1 MIKVRFY
8 NLVFSPPNS
17 SNKFSVSLAKI
28 PVISTKSAS
37 KRCVK
42 SSFRISSF
50 FSRIL
55 SANFK
60 RLIVQSSLKT
70 KVKVSSHSKAN
81 LLTTFLPS
89 CRSARISS
97 FSKGC
102 FFTTNNAVFLTAAKL
117 GFF

>member
-1 MIKVRFY
+1 MIKARFY
-8 NLVFSPPNS
+8 NLAFSPPNS

-37 KRCVK
+37 KRCAK

-50 FSRIL
+50 FSRTV

-60 RLIVQSSLKT
+60 RLRVQSSLKT

-81 LLTTFLPS
+81 LLTTFCHLAEE
-89 CRSARISS
+89 RE
-97 FSKGC
+97 FLHFLKVV
-102 FFTTNNAVFLTAAKL
+102 FTMNNAVFLTATKL

>member
-1 MIKVRFY
+1 MIKARFY
-8 NLVFSPPNS
+8 NLAFSPPNS

-37 KRCVK
+37 KRCAK

-50 FSRIL
+50 FSRTV

-81 LLTTFLPS
+81 LLLFCHLAEEREFLHFL
-89 CRSARISS
+89 RV
-97 FSKGC
+97 
-102 FFTTNNAVFLTAAKL
+102 VFYNE
-117 GFF
+117 